1 MLHVKFPRNHHQGI
15 HKKKPLKTH
24 QFPKL
29 TQNKFV
35 VLLMVATLQI
45 QEFETQGSGV

>member
-1 MLHVKFPRNHHQGI
+1 MLNFQGTTI
-15 HKKKPLKTH
+15 REFIKKPLKTH